1 MSVNAFHY
9 EEKVSED
16 DKASNKSKNFKEY
29 FKFYKKGE
37 SGDKQEDNN
46 QLEISMS
53 DLPEVIKEQS
63 FNYDQYCRGL
73 YPLETLS
80 DK

>member
-29 FKFYKKGE
+29 FKFYKKG
-37 SGDKQEDNN
+37 
-46 QLEISMS
+46 
-53 DLPEVIKEQS
+53 
-63 FNYDQYCRGL
+63 
-73 YPLETLS
+73 
-80 DK
+80 